1 MCGGVSHWCCPGTM
15 NLSHSRYEMR
25 EESGPLEQSCDIH
38 DEVDDWMAV
47 VLTREANHL
56 DEE

>member
-1 MCGGVSHWCCPGTM
+1 M
-15 NLSHSRYEMR
+15 NLSHSRFEMR